1 MAIKVV
7 FPTGTD
13 SVSVS
18 GLFQW
23 DYGQVLEIESA
34 ELGSEIVEVHFAC
47 PSMNEAI
54 VRPCSFSNGV
64 GTVTIPDQC
73 LEQTSKIT
81 AWIFKIEGTQGRTI
95 KTITL
100 SVTGRT
106 RPSKTQDVPAEN
118 IDKYT
123 ELITE
128 VNEAV
133 EALESGNV
141 KAAKAVNADNATHA
155 ATAGNAESANY
166 ATSAGNANR
175 AATAESVIAVPTNLA
190 LSCAIEEGNGTA
202 LTEAI
207 FGELVAV
214 VYEDAS
220 AGEIHCGVYFEYGL
234 GDYYTRIGEFVME
247 VMPTVSGADIY
258 MTRDGYGREDING
271 TLKFYRLGGGS

>member
-106 RPSKTQDVPAEN
+106 RPSKTQDVPTEN

-190 LSCAIEEGNGTA
+190 VSCEVSSHYGEVPS
-202 LTEAI
+202 ESMP

-214 VYEDAS
+214 VFEDAS
-220 AGEIHCGVYFEYGL
+220 EEKHIGVYFDYGL
-234 GDYYTRIGEFVME
+234 GFYYTRIGEYVME
-247 VMPTVSGADIY
+247 VEPTIDVSGFY
-258 MTRDGYGREDING
+258 LTRDGYERDDING

>member
-7 FPTGTD
+7 FPTGTASI
-13 SVSVS
+13 SVG

-34 ELGSEIVEVHFAC
+34 DIGSEIVEVHFAC
-47 PSMNEAI
+47 PSMTEAI

-73 LEQTSKIT
+73 LEQTNTVT
-81 AWIFKIEGTQGRTI
+81 AWIFKIEGTQGHTI

-100 SVTGRT
+100 PVTGRT
-106 RPSKTQDVPAEN
+106 RPSKTRDVPAEN
-118 IDKYT
+118 IDKYA

-128 VNEAV
+128 INQAV

-141 KAAKAVNADNATHA
+141 KAAKAAQADNAA
-155 ATAGNAESANY
+155 RADTAGNAENANY
-166 ATSAGNANR
+166 AVSAGQAAR

-190 LSCAIEEGNGTA
+190 VSCSVEEGSGEV
-202 LTEAI
+202 LSEAMP
-207 FGELVAV
+207 FSELVV
-214 VYEDAS
+214 VVFEAD
-220 AGEIHCGVYFEYGL
+220 GERHIGVYFDYGL
-234 GDYYTRIGEFVME
+234 GDYYTRIGEYVME
-247 VMPTVSGADIY
+247 VMPGTNVSSIY
-258 MTRDGYGREDING
+258 LTREGVDDANING